1 MNLHRKKSEDNNK
14 INTKQMSYEHRNR
27 FYGEVTVGDLER
39 THDNTGCGLGR
50 KRRPGN
56 DGESE
61 LCLLASAYLGD
72 HVDDGR
78 LRQLYKKTGSRRK
91 AFEDAMAWLFS
102 PEFNPDAW
110 MIVTRDNFFF
120 RRYK

>member
-1 MNLHRKKSEDNNK
+1 MNLHREKSEDNNK
-14 INTKQMSYEHRNR
+14 INTKQMSYEIRRND
-27 FYGEVTVGDLER
+27 GEDAAGHLER
-39 THDNTGCGLGR
+39 HDGDNSS
-50 KRRPGN
+50 RPGGERGSGN

-61 LCLLASAYLGD
+61 LRLLASAYPGD

-102 PEFNPDAW
+102 PERNPDAW